1 MQRLKVV
8 SFSNDCMRLYV
19 LLTRDKGSL
28 PYGRKRPGGK
38 MIGRMKNGSGI
49 IRTEESK
56 GRRQPRVNEK
66 KREARQ
72 KLIV

>member
-1 MQRLKVV
+1 M
-8 SFSNDCMRLYV
+8 
-19 LLTRDKGSL
+19 TRDEGSF

-66 KREARQ
+66 KREARE

>member
-1 MQRLKVV
+1 M
-8 SFSNDCMRLYV
+8 
-19 LLTRDKGSL
+19 LLTRDEGSL
-28 PYGRKRPGGK
+28 PYGRKGPGGK

-49 IRTEESK
+49 IRIEESK

-66 KREARQ
+66 KRESRE

>member
-1 MQRLKVV
+1 M
-8 SFSNDCMRLYV
+8 
-19 LLTRDKGSL
+19 LLTRDEGSL

-49 IRTEESK
+49 IRIEESK

-66 KREARQ
+66 KREARE